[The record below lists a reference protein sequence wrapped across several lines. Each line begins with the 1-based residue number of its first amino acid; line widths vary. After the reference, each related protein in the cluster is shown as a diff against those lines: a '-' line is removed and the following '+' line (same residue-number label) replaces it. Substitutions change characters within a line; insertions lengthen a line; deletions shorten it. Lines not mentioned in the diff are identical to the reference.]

1 VPAVILL
8 PGIIAPAAVRY
19 GPLLEELGDVE
30 AVLKDL
36 EIHADAAPPQDYSIE
51 LEVAGIA
58 RAADRAGLA
67 RFHVLGHSG
76 GGACALAFAAEHPD
90 RVLSLALD
98 EPATDFSAE
107 DRAHP
112 RHEQF
117 AAARTLPP
125 AEAIGEFLRLQL
137 APGVEP
143 PPPPEGPPPPWMA
156 SRPAAVGIFEDAI
169 LRHRVDPARYEAIR
183 VPVLFT
189 YGGLTHPHWAEMCDR
204 LARRF
209 PDFEAV
215 RSEGLSHVTPL
226 HQADPERAALLL
238 RAHWARADAAAA

>member
-1 VPAVILL
+1 VILL

-19 GPLLEELGDVE
+19 GPLLEQLGDVQ

-36 EIHADAAPPQDYSIE
+36 EIYAGAAPPPDYSIE

-58 RAADRAGLA
+58 RTADRAGLA
-67 RFHVLGHSG
+67 RFHLFGHSG
-76 GGACALAFAAEHPD
+76 GGACALAFAAKHPE
-90 RVLSLALD
+90 RILSLALD
-98 EPATDFSAE
+98 EPATDFSDE

-117 AAARTLPP
+117 AAARKLPP
-125 AEAIGEFLRLQL
+125 AEAIPEFLRLQL

-143 PPPPEGPPPPWMA
+143 PPLPEGPPPSWMA
-156 SRPAAVGIFEDAI
+156 NRPAGVQAFERAI

-209 PDFEAV
+209 PDFEAE
-215 RSEGLSHVTPL
+215 RSPGLSHMTAL
-226 HQADPERAALLL
+226 HEADPERAAVLL
-238 RAHWARADAAAA
+238 RAHWARAEAAGS